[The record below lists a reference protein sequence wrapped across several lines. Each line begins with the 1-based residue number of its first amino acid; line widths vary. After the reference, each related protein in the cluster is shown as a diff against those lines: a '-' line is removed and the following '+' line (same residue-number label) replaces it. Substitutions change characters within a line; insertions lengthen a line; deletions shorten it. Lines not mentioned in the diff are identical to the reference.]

1 LAQKQLTEVKLQK
14 YRTAAA
20 EGQYGAENFI
30 AREQQLLEGINRALS
45 VDDHLFP
52 DNQEQYNENS
62 QKTYASTPHVAW
74 SKTRRCCH

>member
-1 LAQKQLTEVKLQK
+1 MGSESERNKLLAQKQLTEVKLQK

-52 DNQEQYNENS
+52 
-62 QKTYASTPHVAW
+62 ASGAI
-74 SKTRRCCH
+74 R